1 MAHEIKLECF
11 SFRILNRNKEQLDL
25 NTFFEGTDFVDFF
38 RQWVRYLDNE
48 TFEHGSSHKTLQLDF
63 SKLKINVG
71 ARLARGIVNGGYFG
85 VGGAQKNLDT
95 LETDFVK
102 TRRHSDETPFYY
114 LMHAPL
120 DKKRGLL
127 FVQTLGSKTITDLF
141 RWRLKSYFRDQYR
154 HQGLS
159 LDIEY
164 YISKKAVRQFLAD
177 NPVEEIILR
186 KYLLPADLAD
196 QVDGYQRD
204 DFKIELGIT
213 NQKGRLFNENKIMK
227 FVEDPNTKFFTMP
240 AIDSLGFD
248 GSHETILKV
257 KSGNSTR
264 LINLK
269 EIYKFKPA
277 YYVDHTVQRDEDYN
291 PVFESIDAYA
301 QRFLI
306 ELEQEESE

>member
-11 SFRILNRNKEQLDL
+11 SFKILDENKEQLDL
-25 NTFFEGTDFVDFF
+25 NAFFEGTDFVDFF
-38 RQWVRYLDNE
+38 RQWVRYLDGQ
-48 TFEHGSSHKTLQLDF
+48 TFEHGSSHKTLHLDF
-63 SKLKINVG
+63 SKLIINLG

-102 TRRHSDETPFYY
+102 TTRHSDETPFYY
-114 LMHAPL
+114 LMHAPI

-127 FVQTLGSKTITDLF
+127 FIQTLGSKTITDLF
-141 RWRLKSYFRDQYR
+141 RWRLKSYFNAQYKHR
-154 HQGLS
+154 KITIN
-159 LDIEY
+159 IEY
-164 YISKKAVRQFLAD
+164 YISKKAVRQFLAS
-177 NPVEEIILR
+177 NPVQEIILR

-204 DFKIELGIT
+204 DFKVELGIT
-213 NQKGRLFNENKIMK
+213 NQRGGLFNENKIMK

-240 AIDSLGFD
+240 ALDALGFD
-248 GSHETILKV
+248 GTHDTLLKV
-257 KSGNSTR
+257 KSGGSTR

-269 EIYKFKPA
+269 DIYKFKPA
-277 YYVDHTVQRDEDYN
+277 YYVDSTVERGVDYN

-301 QRFLI
+301 LKFLV
-306 ELEQEESE
+306 ELEQEENE